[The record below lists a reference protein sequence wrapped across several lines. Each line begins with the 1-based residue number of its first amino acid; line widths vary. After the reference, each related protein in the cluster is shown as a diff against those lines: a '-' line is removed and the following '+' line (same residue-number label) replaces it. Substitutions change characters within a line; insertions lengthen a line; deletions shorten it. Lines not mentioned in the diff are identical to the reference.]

1 MIDDRYFN
9 RELSLLDFQDRVLA
23 LGENPEVPLLERVKF
38 LAIVSSNLDEFFQVR
53 VAGLK
58 EQVLA
63 GVPGSSPDGMTARQ
77 QLDAIRERVVAL
89 NERRDALFI
98 KELLP
103 ALEANGIALSG
114 PSDLDEED
122 RAELDRVFDGQIF
135 PVLTPLAV
143 DPAHPFPFIS
153 DLSLNLAVLC
163 RDPRTGRT
171 QFARVKVPPI
181 LPRFLVMPDGERFVA
196 LEHVIADHLDRLF
209 PGMEIIG
216 HYPFRVTRNADLA
229 IEQQEADDLLEA
241 MEEIL
246 QSRHRFSRAVRLEV
260 HPDVSDA
267 VVTLLMKELRL
278 AADELYVQ
286 ESPLDL
292 SGLWAL
298 HSLDRPDLKDPP
310 WAPVT
315 QPRLAD
321 SKSGDPPDFFEVM
334 RRGDLLVH
342 VPYESFA
349 TSNGAFIARAAA
361 DPTVLAIKQTLYR
374 TSVPDDPAR
383 GGEEAIVRSLMLA
396 AQTGKQVVV
405 LVELRARFDEEANIR
420 WARML
425 EESGVHVVYGVVGLK
440 THSKIALVVRKE
452 GGELRRY
459 CTIGT
464 GNYNPKT
471 ARIYEDLHLF
481 TADQTL
487 GADLSDLFNV
497 LTGFGE
503 KHKYRKLLVAP
514 TTLRSNLLRLIRK
527 ETKKGEAGRIC
538 FKMNHIVDPR
548 MIDSLYEASTAG
560 VQIDLFVRGIC
571 CLRPGVPGM
580 SERIRVR
587 SLVGEFLEHSRI
599 YRFGVAGEGAT
610 YLIGSADLMQRNLN
624 GRVEAVTPV
633 TDPVLQERME
643 EILSTN
649 LADDVLAWELG
660 PDGHYRKVQR
670 VAGINA
676 QERMKQLALER
687 SRGGT

>member
-1 MIDDRYFN
+1 
-9 RELSLLDFQDRVLA
+9 
-23 LGENPEVPLLERVKF
+23 
-38 LAIVSSNLDEFFQVR
+38 
-53 VAGLK
+53 
-58 EQVLA
+58 
-63 GVPGSSPDGMTARQ
+63 
-77 QLDAIRERVVAL
+77 
-89 NERRDALFI
+89 
-98 KELLP
+98 
-103 ALEANGIALSG
+103 
-114 PSDLDEED
+114 
-122 RAELDRVFDGQIF
+122 
-135 PVLTPLAV
+135 
-143 DPAHPFPFIS
+143 
-153 DLSLNLAVLC
+153 
-163 RDPRTGRT
+163 
-171 QFARVKVPPI
+171 
-181 LPRFLVMPDGERFVA
+181 
-196 LEHVIADHLDRLF
+196 
-209 PGMEIIG
+209 
-216 HYPFRVTRNADLA
+216 
-229 IEQQEADDLLEA
+229 
-241 MEEIL
+241 
-246 QSRHRFSRAVRLEV
+246 
-260 HPDVSDA
+260 
-267 VVTLLMKELRL
+267 
-278 AADELYVQ
+278 
-286 ESPLDL
+286 
-292 SGLWAL
+292 
-298 HSLDRPDLKDPP
+298 
-310 WAPVT
+310 
-315 QPRLAD
+315 
-321 SKSGDPPDFFEVM
+321 
-334 RRGDLLVH
+334 
-342 VPYESFA
+342 
-349 TSNGAFIARAAA
+349 
-361 DPTVLAIKQTLYR
+361 
-374 TSVPDDPAR
+374 
-383 GGEEAIVRSLMLA
+383 
-396 AQTGKQVVV
+396 
-405 LVELRARFDEEANIR
+405 
-420 WARML
+420 ML

-452 GGELRRY
+452 GDELRRY

-571 CLRPGVPGM
+571 CLRPGVPGL

-599 YRFGVAGEGAT
+599 YRFGVPGEGAT

-660 PDGHYRKVQR
+660 PDGRYRKVRR